1 MPGKGPVALARRLR
15 DVREDFQRDGP
26 GSLLVRSLG
35 VSERR
40 WAGYEAGATV
50 PGTVILRL
58 IMLTGVSPKW
68 LLNGDGPRYGPDGV
82 RGADRRT
89 EQSPVRLMDI
99 LDHRC
104 PSRMKADPHQGEG
117 S

>member
-15 DVREDFQRDGP
+15 DVREDFQREVP
-26 GSLLVRSLG
+26 GSPLVRSLG

-58 IMLTGVSPKW
+58 IMLTGVSPRW
-68 LLNGDGPRYGPDGV
+68 LLNGDGPRYGPDSVAGPIAGRNKAPSACWTFLTIVV
-82 RGADRRT
+82 RR
-89 EQSPVRLMDI
+89 E
-99 LDHRC
+99 
-104 PSRMKADPHQGEG
+104 
-117 S
+117 